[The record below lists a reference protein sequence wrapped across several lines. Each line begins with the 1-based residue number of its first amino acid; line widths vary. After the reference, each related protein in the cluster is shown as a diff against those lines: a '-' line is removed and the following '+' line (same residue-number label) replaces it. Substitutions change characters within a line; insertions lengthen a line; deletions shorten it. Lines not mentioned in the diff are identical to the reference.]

1 MADPEDTPVSRR
13 PPEPTGSQPPPDS
26 AAVPGPGGT
35 GARPRKRKW
44 LRRTL
49 WTAGVL
55 LLLLIVL
62 LALLPTLLSTA
73 PGTSLAEK
81 IANGQV
87 DGAVRIEGL
96 SLGWFSGIRV
106 DELEVRDRRDTQILV
121 LANFESGLTL
131 WEALRQDFDL
141 GETAGRLNLTVVRVY
156 DDGTTNL
163 HEVFHIEPSKD
174 DEQWQFPQIA
184 GRIRLDGHAGVQYVG
199 ARDDPNDDAAPVDVD
214 FDGTE
219 LVLAPGQP
227 LEHNLPLA
235 LRVNGNPSGT
245 ILARGTIDLN
255 TLSADRPTIQEDVEL
270 TDLQLAALGTLLAP
284 FGLSD
289 YALAGVLNGSLKAD
303 IASDAVR
310 GQFVATDVRVD
321 RRDAAGEGY
330 ASDRVELELDGR
342 FITQEL
348 PPDQHVT
355 LEDGTKLTARQLVD
369 IQRLVLATPEDGT
382 LTGSGKVDLLVLQTG
397 AMANWPM
404 LKRDLSLDI
413 KTNYATAHGEGENL
427 GAFSFE
433 ADIDIALMGERF
445 GNLLTA
451 GGARPAEGRAHL
463 TLKTQVGT
471 EPGSVAVPLNLSIE
485 DLVLVQVRAEAPPAQ
500 PRRPGVLSA
509 DPPAAQATQAPPLRL
524 GLVRL
529 EATAT
534 IPPARA
540 DAPIALSQLGADL
553 AVADADRQPII
564 TAKLGA
570 ADIDA
575 ASTGGR
581 IVLDNLSLPDYAR
594 LRATLAGWVDLPE
607 PNEPVEPITI
617 TAAASYDGATGALE
631 LVEPLLVLLGAEE
644 LVNVTAKASRQE
656 DGSWVIPMLAANVSV
671 PVADRFASKFGSKV
685 AARDPAAGQV
695 ALNVIEGQA
704 IRVNPAD
711 IGGTLAGG
719 IVLMMRDAEAR
730 GMSLSGAIPFALM
743 GLSAAVPA
751 DAAPLAVNGGELRL
765 GGTSVAQQGE
775 SWFLRLP
782 QGQVLKNISLNP
794 VAMEL
799 FGKYINPVFVE
810 PEQAAGFLDV
820 ELTSSD
826 TIDLADPLG
835 TGNILLAFSIRELR
849 VDNDIIAQFAEAS
862 VGESAG
868 AIRAQ
873 LANIPGIDQQIR
885 QRIAGMSLSEEIK
898 GQISSIRG
906 NISGARVSLKGGVAD
921 TQITFNL
928 ADPRTSATQPG
939 GRELYP
945 LSFTGGVDTRTLAAR
960 NLSVTVPVSLI
971 EKWAGEN
978 PKDLVDLFG
987 QRPWPKLLPQ
997 GVRIGINGTTYLP
1010 APDPRSFQAMARE
1023 VAPRAA
1029 EAAVRGK
1036 LEDALRRLRGE

>member
-1 MADPEDTPVSRR
+1 MADPEDTPGSRR
-13 PPEPTGSQPPPDS
+13 PPEPAGSQPPLDS
-26 AAVPGPGGT
+26 DPAVPGAAT
-35 GARPRKRKW
+35 AARPRKRRW

-49 WTAGVL
+49 WTGGVL
-55 LLLLIVL
+55 VLLLIVL

-73 PGTSLAEK
+73 PGTSLVEK

-87 DGAVRIEGL
+87 DGTVRIEGL
-96 SLGWFSGIRV
+96 SLGWFSGMRV
-106 DELEVRDRRDTQILV
+106 REVEVRDSRDTQVLV
-121 LANFESGLTL
+121 LANLQSGLTVG
-131 WEALRQDFDL
+131 EALRSDFDL
-141 GETAGRLNLTVVRVY
+141 GETTGRLNLTVVRVY

-163 HEVFHIEPSKD
+163 HEVFRIEPSVD
-174 DEQWQFPQIA
+174 DEPWQFPDIR

-199 ARDDPNDDAAPVDVD
+199 KRDDPSDDAAPVDVD

-219 LVLAPGQP
+219 FVLAPGQP
-227 LEHNLPLA
+227 LEHNIPLA

-245 ILARGTIDLN
+245 ILAKGTIDLN
-255 TLSADRPTIQEDVEL
+255 TLSAERPTIQEDVQL
-270 TDLQLAALGTLLAP
+270 TDLQLSALGTLLAP

-289 YALAGVLNGSLKAD
+289 YELAGVLNGSLKAD

-310 GQFVATDVRVD
+310 GQFAATEVRVD

-330 ASDRVELELDGR
+330 ASDRVELDIDGR

-355 LEDGTKLTARQLVD
+355 LEDGTKITARQLVG
-369 IQRLVLATPEDGT
+369 IQRLVLTTPEDGT

-397 AMANWPM
+397 ALANWPM
-404 LKRDLSLDI
+404 LKRDLTLDI
-413 KTNYATAHGEGENL
+413 KTTYATAHGEGENL

-433 ADIDIALMGERF
+433 ATVDLARMNERF
-445 GNLLTA
+445 GNLLAA
-451 GGARPAEGRAHL
+451 GGARPTEGRAHL
-463 TLKTQVGT
+463 TLKTQPGT
-471 EPGSVAVPLNLSIE
+471 EPGSVTVPLNLSIE
-485 DLVLVQVRAEAPPAQ
+485 DLVLVQTQAEAAPAP

-529 EATAT
+529 DATAT
-534 IPPARA
+534 IPPAR
-540 DAPIALSQLGADL
+540 DNAPIALSQLGADL
-553 AVADADRQPII
+553 VVADADRQPII
-564 TAKLGA
+564 TAKLA
-570 ADIDA
+570 ASDIDA

-607 PNEPVEPITI
+607 PHEPVEPVTM
-617 TAAASYDGATGALE
+617 TAAARYDGASGALE
-631 LVEPLLVLLGAEE
+631 LAEPLIMLLGAEE
-644 LVNVTAKASRQE
+644 LANVTAKANRQE
-656 DGSWVIPMLAANVSV
+656 DGAWVIPLLTANISV
-671 PVADRFASKFGSKV
+671 PVADGFASKFGSKV
-685 AARDPAAGQV
+685 ATRDPAAGQV
-695 ALNVIEGQA
+695 SLRVVEGQP

-711 IGGTLAGG
+711 VAGTLQGA
-719 IVLMMRDAEAR
+719 IELAMRDAEAR
-730 GMSLSGAIPFALM
+730 GMSLSGSIPVALT
-743 GLSAAVPA
+743 GASAAVPA
-751 DAAPLAVNGGELRL
+751 DAPPLAVNGGELRL
-765 GGTSVAQQGE
+765 GGASLAQQGE
-775 SWFLRLP
+775 SWHLRLP
-782 QGQVLKNISLNP
+782 QGKVLKNVSLNP
-794 VAMEL
+794 VAMEF

-810 PEQAAGFLDV
+810 PEQAGGFLDV
-820 ELTSSD
+820 ELIAAD

-835 TGNILLAFSIRELR
+835 TGNISLAFSIRELR

-873 LANIPGIDQQIR
+873 LANIPGVDQQIR
-885 QRIAGMSLSEEIK
+885 QRIAGMSLSKEIK

-921 TQITFNL
+921 TQITFNV

-945 LSFTGGVDTRTLAAR
+945 LSFTGGVDTKTLATR

-971 EKWAGEN
+971 EKWVGEN
-978 PKDLVDLFG
+978 PQDLVDLFG
-987 QRPWPKLLPQ
+987 ERPWPKLLPQ
-997 GVRIGINGTTYLP
+997 GVKIGINGTTYLP